1 MANINDYLDWR
12 GDIPI
17 SKEFPFNEVDNM
29 ILSRFSYLIFDKI
42 IMEEKETIESIYK
55 KMRDFK
61 NEEFNYN
68 GDKELITKLGQSTRF
83 KNMVVTDYV
92 KNNDSEIEKQF
103 SAITVHNSKKEM
115 YISFFGTDK
124 SIVGWKEDFNISFME
139 NIPSQTEGV
148 EYTKM
153 IAEKYPR
160 ERIRIGGHSKGG
172 NIAIYAAITVPEKIQ
187 KRIIDVVNYDGPGFN
202 MKKVNENKGKDILNK
217 IFTFIPQES
226 IFGRIMEHAEK
237 CEVILSIEKGV
248 YQHDIYSWQVLRDKM
263 VRAESL
269 TDESNRINNKITN
282 WLENTTPDQRKI
294 FVDSVFEI
302 FYSTEANNFEEINWI
317 KNVPTIISAY
327 KGLSPEDRKTL
338 IEMITLFGKYF
349 IAKPNK

>member
-55 KMRDFK
+55 KMKDFK

-327 KGLSPEDRKTL
+327 KGLAPEDRKTL

>member
-83 KNMVVTDYV
+83 KDMVVTDYV

-139 NIPSQTEGV
+139 NIPSQTEGA

-172 NIAIYAAITVPEKIQ
+172 NIAIYAAITVPKEIQ

-327 KGLSPEDRKTL
+327 KGLAPEDRKTL

>member
-17 SKEFPFNEVDNM
+17 SKEFPFNEIDNM
-29 ILSRFSYLIFDKI
+29 ILSRFSYLIFDRI
-42 IMEEKETIESIYK
+42 VMEEKETIESISK
-55 KMRDFK
+55 KMRKFK

-83 KNMVVTDYV
+83 KDMEVTDYV

-172 NIAIYAAITVPEKIQ
+172 NIAIYAAITVPEEIQ

-217 IFTFIPQES
+217 IFTYIPQES

-349 IAKPNK
+349 ITKPNK

>member
-83 KNMVVTDYV
+83 KDMVVTDYV

-172 NIAIYAAITVPEKIQ
+172 NIAIYAAITVPKEVQ

-202 MKKVNENKGKDILNK
+202 MKKVNENRGKDILNK

-237 CEVILSIEKGV
+237 CEIILSNEKGV

-302 FYSTEANNFEEINWI
+302 FYSTEANSFEEINWI

-349 IAKPNK
+349 ITKPNK

>member
-1 MANINDYLDWR
+1 MATPHIGAEKGAFAKTVIMP
-12 GDIPI
+12 GDP
-17 SKEFPFNEVDNM
+17 
-29 ILSRFSYLIFDKI
+29 LR
-42 IMEEKETIESIYK
+42 
-55 KMRDFK
+55 
-61 NEEFNYN
+61 
-68 GDKELITKLGQSTRF
+68 
-83 KNMVVTDYV
+83 
-92 KNNDSEIEKQF
+92 
-103 SAITVHNSKKEM
+103 A
-115 YISFFGTDK
+115 
-124 SIVGWKEDFNISFME
+124 
-139 NIPSQTEGV
+139 
-148 EYTKM
+148 KM

-317 KNVPTIISAY
+317 KNVPIIISAY

>member
-68 GDKELITKLGQSTRF
+68 GDKELITKLGQSARF
-83 KNMVVTDYV
+83 KDMVVTDYV

>member
-29 ILSRFSYLIFDKI
+29 ILARFSYLIFDKI

-83 KNMVVTDYV
+83 KDMVVTDYV

-282 WLENTTPDQRKI
+282 WLENTTPGQRKI

-317 KNVPTIISAY
+317 KNVPIIISAY

>member
-17 SKEFPFNEVDNM
+17 SKEFPFNEIDNM
-29 ILSRFSYLIFDKI
+29 ILSRFSYLIFDRI
-42 IMEEKETIESIYK
+42 VMEEKETIESISK
-55 KMRDFK
+55 KMRKFK

-83 KNMVVTDYV
+83 KDMEVTDYV

-103 SAITVHNSKKEM
+103 SAITIHNSKKEM
-115 YISFFGTDK
+115 YISFLGTDK

-139 NIPSQTEGV
+139 NIPSQVAGE

-160 ERIRIGGHSKGG
+160 EKIRIGGHSKGG

-217 IFTFIPQES
+217 IFTYMPQES

-237 CEVILSIEKGV
+237 CEVILSNEKGV

-302 FYSTEANNFEEINWI
+302 FYSTEANSFEEINWI

>member
-83 KNMVVTDYV
+83 KDMVVTDYV

-172 NIAIYAAITVPEKIQ
+172 NIAIYAAITVPEKVQ

-202 MKKVNENKGKDILNK
+202 MKKVNENRGKDILNK

-237 CEVILSIEKGV
+237 CEIILSNEKGV

-302 FYSTEANNFEEINWI
+302 FYSTEANSFEEINWI

>member
-83 KNMVVTDYV
+83 KDMVVTDYV

-172 NIAIYAAITVPEKIQ
+172 NIAIYAAITVPEEIQ

-217 IFTFIPQES
+217 IFTYIPQES
-226 IFGRIMEHAEK
+226 IFGRIMEHVEK

-282 WLENTTPDQRKI
+282 WLENTTPGQRKI